1 MTKLICPECQRE
13 NEPERIFCHGC
24 GARLDRSA
32 LVASKTAEEKPKQTH
47 RRVQQLFDPRRGRLR
62 RTVFRFCQL
71 TLAALVTATLV
82 QMILP
87 PEAPP
92 ATQTVGVSAQIN
104 FDLENAILYHRQLQ
118 YSQEEVNAYLAYAL
132 KSKQSALNKPL
143 LSFKRAVVTFGEG
156 TCTIMAERSFFNYP
170 LYQRAIYGV
179 NVAEG
184 KIVVSAKGGFVGR
197 LPIHPVI
204 MRYTGIIFA
213 DLWSALA
220 REQKLVAQMDKV
232 EFHEGNV
239 LLSASR

>member
-13 NEPERIFCHGC
+13 NEPERIFCHAC

-32 LVASKTAEEKPKQTH
+32 IAGPKTAGEKPKQTH
-47 RRVQQLFDPRRGRLR
+47 RRVQQLFNPNRGRLR
-62 RTVFRFCQL
+62 RTGFTFCKL

-87 PEAPP
+87 PEVPP
-92 ATQTVGVSAQIN
+92 ATQTTAVPAQIN

-132 KSKQSALNKPL
+132 KSKQSSLNKPL
-143 LSFKRAVVTFGEG
+143 LSFKRALVAFGEG
-156 TCTIMAERSFFNYP
+156 TCTIMAERSFFSYP

-184 KIVVSAKGGFVGR
+184 KIVVSAKGGFIGR
-197 LPIHPVI
+197 LPIHPAI
-204 MRYTGIIFA
+204 MRYTDIIFA

-220 REQKLVAQMDKV
+220 RERKLVAQMGKV
-232 EFHEGNV
+232 EFHQGNV

>member
-1 MTKLICPECQRE
+1 
-13 NEPERIFCHGC
+13 
-24 GARLDRSA
+24 
-32 LVASKTAEEKPKQTH
+32 
-47 RRVQQLFDPRRGRLR
+47 
-62 RTVFRFCQL
+62 
-71 TLAALVTATLV
+71 
-82 QMILP
+82 
-87 PEAPP
+87 
-92 ATQTVGVSAQIN
+92 
-104 FDLENAILYHRQLQ
+104 
-118 YSQEEVNAYLAYAL
+118 
-132 KSKQSALNKPL
+132 
-143 LSFKRAVVTFGEG
+143 
-156 TCTIMAERSFFNYP
+156 MAERSFFNYP

-232 EFHEGNV
+232 EFHQGNV